1 MSKSSASCSDSARA
15 NKNALMREKCGRL
28 LVLMLPQATFSTN
41 YSKIGYARGRA
52 FSKARRVVSVF
63 WTIFVAMTRRG
74 VRMTQPNKE
83 TQRIRVV
90 QFITIG
96 EQEYIP
102 APLIRITT
110 CGLLTIEIVREAT
123 SPARSTSR
131 CFKRP
136 RSKLVWMGKDERS
149 ITF

>member
-1 MSKSSASCSDSARA
+1 
-15 NKNALMREKCGRL
+15 
-28 LVLMLPQATFSTN
+28 
-41 YSKIGYARGRA
+41 
-52 FSKARRVVSVF
+52 
-63 WTIFVAMTRRG
+63 
-74 VRMTQPNKE
+74 MTQPNKE